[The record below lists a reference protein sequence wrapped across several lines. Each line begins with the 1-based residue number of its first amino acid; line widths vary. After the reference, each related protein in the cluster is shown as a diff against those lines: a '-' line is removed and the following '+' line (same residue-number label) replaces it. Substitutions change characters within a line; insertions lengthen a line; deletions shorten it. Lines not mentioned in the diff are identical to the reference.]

1 VADERPA
8 VKGIVRLGLYTLLAA
23 IPFELPNRQ
32 TIPVEIP
39 TLAGA
44 IFLATALLQP
54 RRCFGRAPLPV
65 LWFLGYLFVFALAT
79 SLNFFNDAGEVLHLF
94 LLMVQSVLVF
104 WAASNVLEDESVTS
118 GALLTFAG
126 ACLLRGV
133 LPMVGVGRTA
143 TLVWTGGERLTAFG
157 QNENNAAMFLSAGVI
172 ALFGLGYARA
182 RAVLRPRL
190 LVLPGCA
197 LIAYAA
203 IETGS
208 RGGLLALVTGIA
220 TLALSGRQTAWQRV
234 RRGVLALFGLAAL
247 LWGAYQTPVMRN
259 RLRETRESGNMAG
272 RENVYPALAQMVVEK
287 PLLGWGPVNNQYE
300 LSVRE
305 GYRLSRRDAHNLL
318 LETLSSTGL
327 LGAVVFCIGL
337 GLCVR
342 AAWLAQAGPE
352 RILPLALTLSV
363 LMANMSGNWMASKLL
378 WFVFAYAVASAC
390 RVAAPMPPTVGAEGR
405 QSLGRALV

>member
-1 VADERPA
+1 M
-8 VKGIVRLGLYTLLAA
+8 KGIVRLGLYTVLAA

-32 TIPVEIP
+32 TLPVEIP

-54 RRCFGRAPLPV
+54 RRCFGRVPLPV
-65 LWFLGYLFVFALAT
+65 WWFLGYLFVFALAT
-79 SLNFFNDAGEVLHLF
+79 SLNFLNDAGEVLHLF
-94 LLMVQSVLVF
+94 LLIFQSALVF

-126 ACLLRGV
+126 ACLVRAV
-133 LPMVGVGRTA
+133 LPMLGVGRTA
-143 TLVWTGGERLTAFG
+143 TMVWTGGERLTAFG
-157 QNENNAAMFLSAGVI
+157 QNENNAAMFLSAGLI

-208 RGGLLALVTGIA
+208 RGGLVALVAGLA
-220 TLALSGRQTAWQRV
+220 TFALSRGQTAWHRV
-234 RRGVLALFGLAAL
+234 RHGILALFGLAAL

-259 RLRETRESGNMAG
+259 RLRETTESGRMAG
-272 RENVYPALAQMVVEK
+272 RENVYPTVAQMVIEK
-287 PLLGWGPVNNQYE
+287 PLFGWGPENNQYE

-305 GYRLSRRDAHNLL
+305 GYRLSRRDTHNLL

-327 LGAVVFCIGL
+327 LGAIVFCIGV

-342 AAWLAQAGPE
+342 AAWLARAGPE
-352 RILPLALTLSV
+352 RTLPLALTVSV

-378 WFVFAYAVASAC
+378 WLVFAYAVASAC
-390 RVAAPMPPTVGAEGR
+390 RGVAPRPPAVVAGGR
-405 QSLGRALV
+405 QRSGRALV

>member
-1 VADERPA
+1 
-8 VKGIVRLGLYTLLAA
+8 VKGIVRLGLYTVLAA

-32 TIPVEIP
+32 TLPVEIP

-54 RRCFGRAPLPV
+54 RRCFGRVPLPV
-65 LWFLGYLFVFALAT
+65 WWFLGYLFVFALAT
-79 SLNFFNDAGEVLHLF
+79 SLNFLNDAGEVLHLF
-94 LLMVQSVLVF
+94 LLIFQSALVF

-126 ACLLRGV
+126 ACLVRAV
-133 LPMVGVGRTA
+133 LPMLGVGRTA
-143 TLVWTGGERLTAFG
+143 TMVWTGGERLTAFG
-157 QNENNAAMFLSAGVI
+157 QNENNAAMFLSAGLI

-208 RGGLLALVTGIA
+208 RGGLVALVAGLA
-220 TLALSGRQTAWQRV
+220 TFALSQGQTAWQRV
-234 RRGVLALFGLAAL
+234 RHGILALFGLAAL

-259 RLRETRESGNMAG
+259 RLRETTESGRMAG
-272 RENVYPALAQMVVEK
+272 RENVYPTVAQMVIEK
-287 PLLGWGPVNNQYE
+287 PLFGWGPENNQYE

-305 GYRLSRRDAHNLL
+305 GYRLSRRDTHNLL

-327 LGAVVFCIGL
+327 LGAIVFCIGV

-342 AAWLAQAGPE
+342 AAWLARAGPE
-352 RILPLALTLSV
+352 RVLPLALTVSV

-378 WFVFAYAVASAC
+378 WVVFAYAVASAC
-390 RVAAPMPPTVGAEGR
+390 RVAAPRPPAVVADGLR
-405 QSLGRALV
+405 RSGRALV